1 MENQKEAKDISI
13 EVEDISSV
21 KKRLTVTVPPGDVKE
36 EIDSAYRT
44 LKTTAAVAGFRKGAV
59 PKHILKARYGE
70 SVTGDVAAR
79 IVETTYPEVLRSKG
93 LTAVDSPSI
102 DMDIKDLRE
111 DQPFS
116 YSVTV
121 EVNPEVSID
130 GYMGLELKKEE
141 VEVTDK
147 DVEEGLKQLQEAN
160 TEFKEVESAAGDGD
174 LVVVD
179 FEGSI
184 DGVPIEKSKAGDY
197 PIIIGQSTPLPGMD
211 TAVKGLK
218 KGESKEAKIT
228 YPENFSDKEV
238 AGKEALFNITVKT
251 VKEKVPPAID
261 DEFAK
266 DLEYGS
272 LDELKAKVTEEVK
285 KVKENHAKERLK
297 NEILDKIIEAHPFD
311 VPEALVNRYHSVI
324 LNNVIQNMKS
334 GVVNPED
341 RSLNPEELKAKYR
354 IEAVRRVKEDIVL
367 DSISEKEKV
376 EVSKEETETALKGL
390 AESRGVS
397 FDSLMARIQ
406 REGSLDV
413 IVDGLKHEKV
423 FDIIIESSKSPAG

>member
-21 KKRLTVTVPPGDVKE
+21 KKRLTVTVPPGDVKK
-36 EIDSAYRT
+36 EIDSAFKM
-44 LKTTAAVAGFRKGAV
+44 LKATAAVAGFRKGAV
-59 PKHILKARYGE
+59 PKNILKARYGE
-70 SVTGDVAAR
+70 SVAGDVAAS
-79 IVETTYPEVLRSKG
+79 IVETTYPVVLSSKG

-102 DMDIKDLRE
+102 DMDIKNLSE

-121 EVNPEVSID
+121 EVNPEVAID
-130 GYMGLELKKEE
+130 GYMGLELKTET

-160 TEFKEVESAAGDGD
+160 TEFKEVERAAGDGD

-184 DGVPIEKSKAGDY
+184 DGVTIEKSKAGDY
-197 PIIIGQSTPLPGMD
+197 PIIIGQSTPLPEMD

-228 YPENFSDKEV
+228 YPGNFSDKEV

-251 VKEKVPPAID
+251 VKEKVAPAID

-272 LDELKAKVTEEVK
+272 LDELKAKVSAEVK
-285 KVKENHAKERLK
+285 LVKENHAKERLK
-297 NEILDKIIEAHPFD
+297 DEILDKIIEAHPFD
-311 VPEALVNRYHSVI
+311 VPEALVNRYHSLI

-341 RSLNPEELKAKYR
+341 RSLNPEELKEKYR

-367 DSISEKEKV
+367 DSIAEKEKV
-376 EVSKEETETALKGL
+376 EVSKEETETALKNL
-390 AESRGVS
+390 AASRGVS
-397 FDSLMARIQ
+397 FDSLMARVQ
-406 REGSLDV
+406 REGSLGV
-413 IVDGLKHEKV
+413 IEDGLKHEKV
-423 FDIIIESSKSPAG
+423 FDIIIESSKPPVG